1 MALSLGASKTGK
13 APASQGIAHRLDVQ
27 RARGC
32 PADAETPVRPA
43 AIPPPDLRDRHP
55 LDAITLRIATCAD
68 LEEALPSVLRE
79 LLDML
84 NGCPESGTALSATG
98 ELCVVHRAPGQA
110 THAVISPVGLALSAA
125 ARERLQE
132 VVWDISRDPGARQQ
146 VSDMDGTPGGVLIA
160 LTDAT
165 DRGETGRGETG
176 KGATGDDWLWL
187 GEPTAAVIESGLANV
202 VINTLS
208 RGLALHHQQQA
219 RHAEDTKSAVA
230 QALKNERR
238 QLAAELHDTLAQELS
253 YLQMQSARLT
263 RAARHAPQEV
273 QALAEE
279 VHTQA
284 RRAFRQTRELIN
296 GAHATWGDAP
306 LACVLEA
313 LIEEFETRSSMVFE
327 LDNRI
332 QSLHLPDALSLQVMF
347 IVREAMTN
355 SVRHAR
361 ATHLRL
367 QLLYQSSGPQP
378 AARVLLTI
386 EDNGCGFD
394 PAEIP
399 AAHFGLGIMQ
409 DRARHLGAEFAIT
422 QPRQGGTRVTLSWER
437 RDT

>member
-43 AIPPPDLRDRHP
+43 TIPPSDLRDRHH

-84 NGCPESGTALSATG
+84 NGCPESGTAHSSIG

-110 THAVISPVGLALSAA
+110 THAVISPAGIALSAA

-132 VVWDISRDPGARQQ
+132 VVRDIGRDPGARQQ
-146 VSDMDGTPGGVLIA
+146 ASGIAGTPGGVLIA

-165 DRGETGRGETG
+165 DRGETS
-176 KGATGDDWLWL
+176 DDWLWL

-208 RGLALHHQQQA
+208 RGLALHQQQQA

-378 AARVLLTI
+378 AARLLLTV

-409 DRARHLGAEFAIT
+409 DRARHLGADFAIT

>member
-32 PADAETPVRPA
+32 RADAETPVRPA
-43 AIPPPDLRDRHP
+43 AIPPPDLRDRHH

-84 NGCPESGTALSATG
+84 NGCPESGTAHSSIG

-110 THAVISPVGLALSAA
+110 THAVISPAGIALSAA
-125 ARERLQE
+125 ARQRLQE
-132 VVWDISRDPGARQQ
+132 VVRDIGRDPGARQQ
-146 VSDMDGTPGGVLIA
+146 ASGTAGTPGGVLIA
-160 LTDAT
+160 LTDAA
-165 DRGETGRGETG
+165 DRGETGRG
-176 KGATGDDWLWL
+176 ATGDAWLWL
-187 GEPTAAVIESGLANV
+187 GEPTAAAPSRETPLAHAVIDA
-202 VINTLS
+202 LS
-208 RGLALHHQQQA
+208 RGLALQQQQQT
-219 RHAEDTKSAVA
+219 RHAEDRQAAVA

-332 QSLHLPDALSLQVMF
+332 QSLHLPDALSLQVVF

-367 QLLYQSSGPQP
+367 QLLYQSSGQQP

>member
-1 MALSLGASKTGK
+1 MALSLGASKAGK
-13 APASQGIAHRLDVQ
+13 APALQGIAHRLEAQ
-27 RARGC
+27 RAQVC
-32 PADAETPVRPA
+32 PAGAEPPVHPA
-43 AIPPPDLRDRHP
+43 TIPPPDLRDRHH
-55 LDAITLRIATCAD
+55 LDAITLHIATCAD
-68 LEEALPSVLRE
+68 LKEALPSVLRE

-84 NGCPESGTALSATG
+84 NGCLDSGAARFATG
-98 ELCVVHRAPGQA
+98 ELCVVHRALGQA
-110 THAVISPVGLALSAA
+110 THEVISPIGLALPVAT
-125 ARERLQE
+125 RERLQE
-132 VVWDISRDPGARQQ
+132 VVRDIGRDPGARQQ
-146 VSDMDGTPGGVLIA
+146 VSDMDGAPGGVLIA
-160 LTDAT
+160 LTDDT
-165 DRGETGRGETG
+165 DRGETGRGETS
-176 KGATGDDWLWL
+176 DDWLWL

-208 RGLALHHQQQA
+208 RGLALHQQQQA

-238 QLAAELHDTLAQELS
+238 HLAAELHDTLAQELS

-263 RAARHAPQEV
+263 RAARHAPQDV
-273 QALAEE
+273 QALAED

-306 LACVLEA
+306 LACVLDN
-313 LIEEFETRSSMVFE
+313 LIEEFETRSGMVFE

-332 QSLHLPDALSLQVMF
+332 QSLHLPDAQALQVMF
-347 IVREAMTN
+347 IMREAMTN

-367 QLLYQSSGPQP
+367 QLLYQSSGHPP

-394 PAEIP
+394 PADIAP
-399 AAHFGLGIMQ
+399 AHFGLGIMQ
-409 DRARHLGAEFAIT
+409 DRAHQIGADFAIT
-422 QPRQGGTRVTLSWER
+422 QPRQGGTRMTLSWER

>member
-1 MALSLGASKTGK
+1 
-13 APASQGIAHRLDVQ
+13 
-27 RARGC
+27 
-32 PADAETPVRPA
+32 
-43 AIPPPDLRDRHP
+43 
-55 LDAITLRIATCAD
+55 
-68 LEEALPSVLRE
+68 
-79 LLDML
+79 
-84 NGCPESGTALSATG
+84 
-98 ELCVVHRAPGQA
+98 
-110 THAVISPVGLALSAA
+110 AVI
-125 ARERLQE
+125 
-132 VVWDISRDPGARQQ
+132 
-146 VSDMDGTPGGVLIA
+146 
-160 LTDAT
+160 DA
-165 DRGETGRGETG
+165 
-176 KGATGDDWLWL
+176 
-187 GEPTAAVIESGLANV
+187 
-202 VINTLS
+202 LS
-208 RGLALHHQQQA
+208 RGLALQQQQA
-219 RHAEDTKSAVA
+219 RHTEDRQAAVA

-284 RRAFRQTRELIN
+284 RRTFRQTRELIN

-332 QSLHLPDALSLQVMF
+332 QSLHLPDTLSLQVMF

-378 AARVLLTI
+378 AARVLLTV